1 MLKNALGGIFYDD
14 FIERPKGICTKETLH
29 IHRFP
34 IILGNPNIGNNRC
47 TISNNNICIRLA
59 IITKYWLIPT
69 LPLMLIWILH
79 MPYSAKESLNTL
91 FTTTLVRTLAS
102 WSSDFIN
109 ETTKI
114 LTSSFSLMKCLS
126 ISACFV

>member
-1 MLKNALGGIFYDD
+1 MLKHDLGGIFYDD
-14 FIERPKGICTKETLH
+14 FIEILKGICTEETLH

-69 LPLMLIWILH
+69 LPLMLMWILH
-79 MPYSAKESLNTL
+79 MPYSEKESLNTL
-91 FTTTLVRTLAS
+91 FSTTLVRTLAS
-102 WSSDFIN
+102 WSSDF
-109 ETTKI
+109 
-114 LTSSFSLMKCLS
+114 
-126 ISACFV
+126 